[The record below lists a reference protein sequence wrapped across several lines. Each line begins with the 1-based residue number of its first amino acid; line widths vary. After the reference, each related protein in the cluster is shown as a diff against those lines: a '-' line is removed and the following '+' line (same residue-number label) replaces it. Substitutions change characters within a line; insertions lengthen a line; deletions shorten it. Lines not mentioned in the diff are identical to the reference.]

1 MRLAS
6 RPQASLADV
15 NYKMVVLSSENIV
28 TLSCYV
34 QLSGERVLTME
45 WIDGCK
51 LTDRESLVAMRVHP
65 RDVALELLHAFAQM
79 TFVDGFGER
88 RSSLYRRAC
97 TGDTNFDYMH
107 FFRLYQNG
115 APLGMHQ
122 PAANVIGA
130 CILNSACCQQ
140 YRPHQMFVL
149 QRTARSMAF
158 CCRIWPKGYS

>member
-1 MRLAS
+1 M
-6 RPQASLADV
+6 
-15 NYKMVVLSSENIV
+15 
-28 TLSCYV
+28 

-88 RSSLYRRAC
+88 QSSLHRRAC

-107 FFRLYQNG
+107 FLDCIKLE
-115 APLGMHQ
+115 PPM
-122 PAANVIGA
+122 A
-130 CILNSACCQQ
+130 CTTPPPMLLVRAS
-140 YRPHQMFVL
+140 
-149 QRTARSMAF
+149 
-158 CCRIWPKGYS
+158 